1 MDLKSIM
8 LRQVTESERQIL
20 HLHSQMQILDFSFG
34 MDGWMDVNVSHETKK
49 GARKGQE
56 EVLRGKGEY

>member
-20 HLHSQMQILDFSFG
+20 HLHSQTQILDFSFG
-34 MDGWMDVNVSHETKK
+34 MDGWMDVNVSHETKE